1 MKIAIAGGTGFVG
14 IAVVAKLR
22 SLGHGVVVLTRDPQ
36 AAKTKLGGDG
46 IEFAPYSDLDSA
58 LSGCDGV
65 VNLAGEPI
73 AENRWTPEVK
83 QAILDSRIKT
93 TESIVAAINQSSPK
107 PQVLVNASALGFYG
121 TSETASFDETSG
133 AGSDFL
139 AEVCQAW
146 ETAAQ
151 QVKDA
156 RLVTLRIGIVLGN
169 GGALGKMLPPFRMF
183 AGGPIGTGK
192 QWFSWIH
199 IDDLVNLIVAGLTDS
214 QMQGTYNA
222 TAPKPVR
229 MTEVCDAVGKAL
241 KRPSWLPVPAFALDL
256 LLGDGAK
263 VVLEGQQV
271 LPKRLVEQGFEYQY
285 REINQAIAAI
295 V

>member
-1 MKIAIAGGTGFVG
+1 MKVAIAGGTGFVG
-14 IAVVAKLR
+14 SAVVAKLR
-22 SLGHGVVVLTRDPQ
+22 SLNHSVVVLTRDPQ
-36 AAKTKLGGDG
+36 AAKTKLGSDG
-46 IEFAPYSDLDSA
+46 IEFAPYSELDSA
-58 LSGCDGV
+58 LSVCDGV
-65 VNLAGEPI
+65 INLAGEPI
-73 AENRWTPEVK
+73 AESRWTPAVK

-93 TESIVAAINQSSPK
+93 TEAIVAAINQANPK
-107 PQVLVNASALGFYG
+107 PRILVNASALGFYG
-121 TSETASFDETSG
+121 TSETTTFDETSS
-133 AGSDFL
+133 AGNDFL

-151 QVKDA
+151 AVTV
-156 RLVTLRIGIVLGN
+156 RLVTLRIGIVLGD

-199 IDDLVNLIVAGLTDS
+199 IDDLVNLIVAGLTDE

-222 TAPKPVR
+222 TAPNPVR
-229 MTEVCDAVGKAL
+229 MTDVCDAVGKAL

-285 REINQAIAAI
+285 KEIGQAIAAI
-295 V
+295 VS

>member
-1 MKIAIAGGTGFVG
+1 VSEPEAIVT
-14 IAVVAKLR
+14 
-22 SLGHGVVVLTRDPQ
+22 
-36 AAKTKLGGDG
+36 
-46 IEFAPYSDLDSA
+46 
-58 LSGCDGV
+58 
-65 VNLAGEPI
+65 
-73 AENRWTPEVK
+73 
-83 QAILDSRIKT
+83 
-93 TESIVAAINQSSPK
+93 AINQANPK

-121 TSETASFDETSG
+121 TSETATFDETSS
-133 AGSDFL
+133 AGDDFL

-151 QVKDA
+151 QVQDT
-156 RLVTLRIGIVLGN
+156 RLVTLRIGIVLGD

-199 IDDLVNLIVAGLTDS
+199 MDDLVNLIVAGLMDS
-214 QMQGTYNA
+214 QMQGIYNA
-222 TAPKPVR
+222 TAPNPVR
-229 MTEVCDAVGKAL
+229 MNEVCDAVGKAL

-271 LPKRLVEQGFEYQY
+271 LPKRLVEQGFNFQYQA
-285 REINQAIAAI
+285 INQAIAAI